1 MAEQKYWKKF
11 MTKNLKISLIVLVML
26 IGIYLINIRSQGK
39 LKSTYTAI
47 FTDDPEDIFKFLI
60 QNGKEAI
67 ELARVDT
74 MWRISGNDTL
84 EVKSQSMDNLFDKV
98 LKVNRGT
105 IISENQDNYG
115 KYSVDDSTGTHLA
128 VIDSKGETI
137 GYYVFGRSNSDY
149 SRSYVLVGSD
159 PKVYLADQNV
169 TYMLQTRPTYWGEKP
184 KEEVP
189 IPPQTPAGITT
200 TDTTN
205 SN

>member
-1 MAEQKYWKKF
+1 
-11 MTKNLKISLIVLVML
+11 MTKNLKISLTVLVVL

-47 FTDDPEDIFKFLI
+47 FTEDPEDIFKFLI

-67 ELARVDT
+67 ELARIDT

-149 SRSYVLVGSD
+149 SRSYVLIGSD

-184 KEEVP
+184 KEEDP
-189 IPPQTPAGITT
+189 IPPLTPAGITT

>member
-1 MAEQKYWKKF
+1 
-11 MTKNLKISLIVLVML
+11 MTKNLKISLIVLVIL
-26 IGIYLINIRSQGK
+26 IGIYLINIRSQSK

-47 FTDDPEDIFKFLI
+47 FTDDPKNIFKFLI

-105 IISENQDNYG
+105 IISENKDNYG
-115 KYSVDDSTGTHLA
+115 KYSVDDSTGAHLA

-189 IPPQTPAGITT
+189 IPPQSPAGITT

>member
-26 IGIYLINIRSQGK
+26 IGIYLINIRSQSK

-47 FTDDPEDIFKFLI
+47 FIDDPENIFKFLI

-105 IISENQDNYG
+105 IISENKDNYG
-115 KYSVDDSTGTHLA
+115 KYSVDDSTGAHLA